1 MPQSILYGRWGDVM
15 ALLAG
20 ALTPLAFAPLSQAWI
35 AVLSLALLFL
45 LLTGQTP
52 GRAAWRG
59 YLFGIGL
66 FTVGTSWVIVSI
78 HEFGKTPLL
87 LAVLLT
93 FLFIAFLA
101 LYPALLGWLSA
112 RLLPRQGAARFL
124 LGLPALWI
132 VTEWLRG
139 WLLSGFPWLSIGY
152 SQIDTW
158 LAAYAPYA
166 GSYGTGLAVCVSAGA
181 LAAVLQHRE
190 RLAKLSALAVLA
202 VIWLAAYLLQANNF
216 TRPLGEPLDIVMLQ
230 GNVSQHEKW
239 QAGMREAILD
249 RYRDMTLA
257 ALGADIIIWPETA
270 VPDFYHKAVDDY
282 LADISRQA
290 EEKGS
295 DLLIGVPIVEYR
307 DGAPRFYN
315 SVVRLGGKFAVY
327 HKRHLVP
334 FGEFVPFGDALR
346 KIGGMFDLPMSDFY
360 SGDESQTTLTAAGH
374 KLGITICYEDVFG
387 AETAASLPE
396 ASLLVN
402 VSNDAWFGHSLAPHQ
417 HLEMARMR
425 ALETGRPL
433 LRSTN
438 TGLSAIINERGT
450 IIASS
455 PPFTVHSLRS
465 KVQPMQGETPYVRLG
480 DGAIIAF
487 ALFMLLIGGFVRWR
501 TGQDRDSVLG

>member
-1 MPQSILYGRWGDVM
+1 MPQSILRGRLLHSRWTNVL

-20 ALTPLAFAPLSQAWI
+20 GITPLAFAPFSQAWI
-35 AVLSLALLFL
+35 AVLAIALLFIL
-45 LLTGQTP
+45 LSEQTP
-52 GRAAWRG
+52 RRAAWRG

-66 FTVGTSWVIVSI
+66 FAVGTSWVIVSI

-87 LAVLLT
+87 LALLLT

-101 LYPALLGWLSA
+101 LYPALLGWMSA
-112 RLLPRQGAARFL
+112 KLLPKQGVVRFL
-124 LGLPALWI
+124 VGLPALWLL
-132 VTEWLRG
+132 TEWLRG
-139 WLLSGFPWLSIGY
+139 WLLTGFPWLSIGY

-158 LAAYAPYA
+158 LAAYAPYV
-166 GSYGTGLAVCVSAGA
+166 GSYATGLAVCFSAGA
-181 LAAVLQHRE
+181 LALLLLQRDRVAQLSAVL
-190 RLAKLSALAVLA
+190 VLA
-202 VIWLAAYLLQANNF
+202 VIWLVAYMLQQNNNY
-216 TRPLGEPLDIVMLQ
+216 TLPLGEPLDIVMLQ
-230 GNVSQHEKW
+230 GNVSQDEKW
-239 QAGMREAILD
+239 QPGMRTVILD
-249 RYRDMTLA
+249 RYRDMTLE

-270 VPDFYHKAVDDY
+270 VPDFYHKTIDDY

-295 DLLIGVPIVEYR
+295 DLIIGVPIVEFR

-327 HKRHLVP
+327 KKRHLVP
-334 FGEFVPFGDALR
+334 FGEYVPLGNFLR

-360 SGDESQTTLTAAGH
+360 SGEEDQTTLPAAGH

-387 AETAASLPE
+387 KETAAALPE

-402 VSNDAWFGHSLAPHQ
+402 VSNDAWFGDSLAPHQ

-438 TGLSAIINERGT
+438 TGISAIINERGE

-455 PPFTVHSLRS
+455 PQFTIHSLRS
-465 KVQPMQGETPYVRLG
+465 KVQPRQGETPYVRFG
-480 DGAIIAF
+480 DTAVVVL
-487 ALFMLLIGGFVRWR
+487 ALIMLFFSGFVRWR
-501 TGQDRDSVLG
+501 TG